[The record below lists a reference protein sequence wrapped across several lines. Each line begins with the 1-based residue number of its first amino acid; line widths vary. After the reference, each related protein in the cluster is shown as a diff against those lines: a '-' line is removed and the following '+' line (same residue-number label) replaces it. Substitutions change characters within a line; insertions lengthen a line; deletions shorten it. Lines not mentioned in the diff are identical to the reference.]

1 MRVASPCFL
10 RETHYINYCMLQH
23 ALGARST
30 TARNS
35 MRWIN
40 YCMPQHVLGSG
51 SCGRAP
57 SLAGSP
63 CWCCGGWELAGQW
76 QVASS
81 CLLRKIASSSLFKVI
96 GRKGVTV
103 SRTTSQSFW
112 LRLSSRVARA
122 CSHRA
127 PLSFQPLLIVCC
139 N

>member
-1 MRVASPCFL
+1 MRVAMWHHLAFCAKL
-10 RETHYINYCMLQH
+10 TI
-23 ALGARST
+23 ST
-30 TARNS
+30 TACYS
-35 MRWIN
+35 M
-40 YCMPQHVLGSG
+40 P
-51 SCGRAP
+51 CGLDQLLHATAC
-57 SLAGSP
+57 AGSTTECHSMCWEVAAAAAPPP

-76 QVASS
+76 RVASS